1 MSLSSYLVDHLH
13 GLERQW
19 AAAVTSL
26 PERDLVEQRNALRAK
41 AVDVI
46 GGKHL
51 SEALVLRLLNA
62 EIERRHGGDLLL

>member
-13 GLERQW
+13 GLEKQW
-19 AAAVTSL
+19 AVAVTSL
-26 PERDLVEQRNALRAK
+26 PERDLVEQRNTLRAK

-46 GGKHL
+46 GGRHL